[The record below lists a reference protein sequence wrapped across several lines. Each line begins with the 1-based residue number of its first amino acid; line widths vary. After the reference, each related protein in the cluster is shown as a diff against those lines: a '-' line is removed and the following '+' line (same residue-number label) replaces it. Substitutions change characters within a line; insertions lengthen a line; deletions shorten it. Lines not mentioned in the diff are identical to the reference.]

1 MSRKVIPSLPD
12 GSCMYRSLAT
22 GLLYLYNGRICPG
35 APWGAESTLGE
46 ISHNLVTR
54 WIRFL
59 VQHSMCQDTSITI
72 DSRIGDWSLAT
83 VLHVLTEMIEKRG
96 ILYAFESKREQR
108 YFIRKYLPTK
118 PRRPRPINN
127 DPYPCGLVPTEL
139 SVSGR
144 EDKESF
150 ATYCKRLS
158 FHETWGGEA
167 ECYVASHIIGL
178 PIEVFMKNQTK
189 RAFLYG
195 LSEKNIRIYSL
206 VLLYDAKKNHY
217 DAIVRSDQLPPLVT
231 YS

>member
-1 MSRKVIPSLPD
+1 MRRKVPSLPD

-22 GLLYLYNGRICPG
+22 GLLYLYNGCICLG
-35 APWGAESTLGE
+35 APWGSESTLGE

-72 DSRIGDWSLAT
+72 DSRIGDYSLAT
-83 VLHVLTEMIEKRG
+83 VLRVLTDMIEKRG
-96 ILYAFESKREQR
+96 IQYAFESKREQR
-108 YFIRKYLPTK
+108 YFIRRHLPTK
-118 PRRPRPINN
+118 PRRPFTINN
-127 DPYPCGLVPTEL
+127 DPYPCGLSPNEL

-144 EDKESF
+144 DDESF
-150 ATYCKRLS
+150 VTYCKRLS

-178 PIEVFMKNQTK
+178 PIEVFMKNQTE
-189 RAFLYG
+189 RTFLYG
-195 LSEKNIRIYSL
+195 LGEKNIRIYSL
-206 VLLYDAKKNHY
+206 ILLYDAKKNHY
-217 DAIVRSDQLPPLVT
+217 DAIVRFNQLRPLVT

>member
-1 MSRKVIPSLPD
+1 MRRKVIPSLPD

-22 GLLYLYNGRICPG
+22 GLLHIYNGRLCLG
-35 APWGAESTLGE
+35 APWGAEGTLGE

-59 VQHSMCQDTSITI
+59 VQHSMCQDTSVTI
-72 DSRIGDWSLAT
+72 DSKVGSRSLAT

-96 ILYAFESKREQR
+96 VAFAFQSKREQR
-108 YFIRKYLPTK
+108 YFIRKHLPAK
-118 PRRPRPINN
+118 PRCPLPINS
-127 DPYPCGLVPTEL
+127 DPYPCGLTPKEL

-144 EDKESF
+144 EHESF
-150 ATYCKRLS
+150 STYCKRLS

-178 PIEVFMKNQTK
+178 PIEVFIKNQTK

-195 LSEKNIRIYSL
+195 LGEKNIRIYSL
-206 VLLYDAKKNHY
+206 VVLYDAKKNHY
-217 DAIVRSDQLPPLVT
+217 DAIVRSDHLPPLVT